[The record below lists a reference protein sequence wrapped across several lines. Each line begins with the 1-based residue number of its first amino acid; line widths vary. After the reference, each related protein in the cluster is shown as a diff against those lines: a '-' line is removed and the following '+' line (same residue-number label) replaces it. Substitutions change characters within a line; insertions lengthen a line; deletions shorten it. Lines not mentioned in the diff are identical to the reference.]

1 MESVVVWT
9 NPTSS
14 YTRYQVA
21 LGGCTFSPARE
32 CYLYSKIAAKKQF
45 TTQVGTSGQAGSTT
59 TVLLRYYHVRCLSS
73 RNPFQSS
80 KEGLVTILEEVG
92 GGGEEEVGGEEGGRT

>member
-1 MESVVVWT
+1 ML
-9 NPTSS
+9 
-14 YTRYQVA
+14 A
-21 LGGCTFSPARE
+21 IL
-32 CYLYSKIAAKKQF
+32 AKVNNMKF
-45 TTQVGTSGQAGSTT
+45 EAV
-59 TVLLRYYHVRCLSS
+59 YYHVRCLSS

>member
-32 CYLYSKIAAKKQF
+32 CYLYSKIAAKK
-45 TTQVGTSGQAGSTT
+45 
-59 TVLLRYYHVRCLSS
+59 
-73 RNPFQSS
+73 
-80 KEGLVTILEEVG
+80 
-92 GGGEEEVGGEEGGRT
+92 